1 MHCRFLKPGAF
12 AAAALAAL
20 LAAPAGA
27 VDLAKGRATLP
38 DLVFGDD
45 NGNDYSVSQKDFEL
59 ESGKAYQLDIV
70 SKGGKEYKFYSP
82 EFFRNIW
89 INQIVVDHLEIHGP
103 GAPHHLEWDDA
114 GAIRIEFVV
123 IRPGEFKWWIDG
135 LESKGMTGKLV
146 AK

>member
-1 MHCRFLKPGAF
+1 MFKRYAASLGI
-12 AAAALAAL
+12 AAALVAGV
-20 LAAPAGA
+20 PAGA
-27 VDLAKGRATLP
+27 VDLAKGRTNLP

-45 NGNDYSVSQKDFEL
+45 KGDDYAVSQKDIEL
-59 ESGKAYQLDIV
+59 EAGKAYKLDIV
-70 SKGGKEYKFYSP
+70 SKGGKEYKFFSP

-89 INQIVVDHLEIHGP
+89 INQIVIDHLEIHGP

-114 GAIRIEFVV
+114 GAIRLEFVV

-135 LESKGMTGKLV
+135 LESRGMTGKIV